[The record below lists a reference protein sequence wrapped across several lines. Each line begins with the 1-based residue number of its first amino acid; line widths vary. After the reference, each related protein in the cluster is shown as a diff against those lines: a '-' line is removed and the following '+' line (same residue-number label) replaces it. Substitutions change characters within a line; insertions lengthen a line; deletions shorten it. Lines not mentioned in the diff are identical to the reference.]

1 MSNTEKITKEL
12 LAEET
17 NRAKE
22 KGNVQQSSGRTCQ
35 GYSHRQPQMLQGGD
49 RKTHIQ
55 SHQEGLQQLQRQA
68 KGRAALA
75 VIPALES
82 LIQVQAS
89 CF

>member
-1 MSNTEKITKEL
+1 
-12 LAEET
+12 
-17 NRAKE
+17 
-22 KGNVQQSSGRTCQ
+22 
-35 GYSHRQPQMLQGGD
+35 MLQEGE

-55 SHQEGLQQLQRQA
+55 SHLKGLQQLQQQA